1 MSIRFSSPACALVVS
16 YPFLVTWFL
25 LIANLS
31 MLPLLYKDGLAIAC
45 IAQSLIFSLA
55 SVHFSRQFWPK
66 LDLGLCGSWLTP
78 FSKPLERLL
87 KLTVRFTSQLVQS
100 IPFAPC

>member
-1 MSIRFSSPACALVVS
+1 MRFSPACVLVAS

-31 MLPLLYKDGLAIAC
+31 MLPLLYRDGLAIAC

-55 SVHFSRQFWPK
+55 SVHFSRQFWPQ
-66 LDLGLCGSWLTP
+66 LDLSLCGSWLASS
-78 FSKPLERLL
+78 SKPLERLL
-87 KLTVRFTSQLVQS
+87 KLAVRLNS
-100 IPFAPC
+100 